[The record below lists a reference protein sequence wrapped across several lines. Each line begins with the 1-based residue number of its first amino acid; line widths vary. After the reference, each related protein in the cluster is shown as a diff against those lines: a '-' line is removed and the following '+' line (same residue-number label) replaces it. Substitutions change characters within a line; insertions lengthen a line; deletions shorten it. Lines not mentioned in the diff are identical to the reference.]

1 VSAMHLRA
9 AGAGRP
15 IVLLH
20 GWACHGG
27 FWQPQLDGLSDRF
40 RVIAPDLPGHG
51 LSPEPGPLSIG
62 TLSDALHDLIACL
75 DRPVLVGWSMGATV
89 AFDYLRRFGGKRL
102 AGLVIEDMTPRV
114 LNGES
119 WALGLSG
126 GFDATLNALMVA
138 AMRRNWAGQ
147 MRLFPP
153 RLFARG
159 ATPDPAM
166 LDWAKAALIAN
177 DPETMA
183 TLWESMAAQDYRAD
197 LPGFGLPALVVHGG
211 ASQLYAPEVADYLAA
226 ALPRSDRVCFP
237 GAGHAPH
244 LEEAAAFNALLADFA
259 RR

>member
-1 VSAMHLRA
+1 MNAMPLRE

-51 LSPEPGPLSIG
+51 SSQTVASPLSIAA
-62 TLSDALHDLIACL
+62 LSDALHGLIARL
-75 DRPVLVGWSMGATV
+75 ERPILVGWSMGATV
-89 AFDYLRRFGGKRL
+89 AFDYLRRFGAGQL
-102 AGLVIEDMTPRV
+102 GGLVIEDMTPRV
-114 LNGES
+114 LNGEDWS
-119 WALGLSG
+119 LGLSG

-159 ATPDPAM
+159 AVADAGV
-166 LDWAKAALIAN
+166 LAWAGAALVAN

-211 ASQLYAPEVADYLAA
+211 ASQLYAPDVASYLAA
-226 ALPRSDRVCFP
+226 ALPRSERVCFP
-237 GAGHAPH
+237 HAGHTPH
-244 LEEAAAFNALLADFA
+244 LEEPEAFNALLARFA
-259 RR
+259 G